1 MYNSHTHTHIYMGD
15 KGKLGLRKNEAKV
28 IAMSL
33 PGSRCCQGVGDK
45 VDGSEDKN
53 MAQWERS
60 ECSWYSQREDMEH
73 PVWVTHS
80 D

>member
-1 MYNSHTHTHIYMGD
+1 MGD
-15 KGKLGLRKNEAKV
+15 KGKLGLGKNEAKV

-33 PGSRCCQGVGDK
+33 PGSRCLERGCQGAGDK
-45 VDGSEDKN
+45 VDGSEDEN

-60 ECSWYSQREDMEH
+60 ECSWYSQTEEREH
-73 PVWVTHS
+73 PMWVSHS

>member
-1 MYNSHTHTHIYMGD
+1 MGD

-33 PGSRCCQGVGDK
+33 PGSRCSERECQGAGDK
-45 VDGSEDKN
+45 VDGSEDEN

-60 ECSWYSQREDMEH
+60 ECSWYSQRKDMEH
-73 PVWVTHS
+73 PVWVTLS